1 MAPTENENGDESG
14 GPDRPEYDGAAY
26 AVDRASEHAGREE
39 WEDVADRA
47 CEALARASPSPYPHL
62 NGDLHRQATDVV
74 LSANREHP
82 DAERIS
88 TQLAEMQATVAS
100 MIALAHEG
108 ASMFP
113 DGVDP

>member
-1 MAPTENENGDESG
+1 MAPTEDPSGGG

-26 AVDRASEHAGREE
+26 AVDRASEHAAREE
-39 WEDVADRA
+39 WKDVADQA

-62 NGDLHRQATDVV
+62 TGDLHRQATDVV

-82 DAERIS
+82 DAERIA
-88 TQLAEMQATVAS
+88 TRLAEMQATITS
-100 MIALAHEG
+100 MIALAHEE